1 MQHILQK
8 HQTTSSCRTPFLC
21 FTLAVTRDIA
31 HKQMQRDTF
40 YLILLVSSLLTATSA
55 LRSCESCGQ
64 VKNNLSSCGLSA
76 LCLALFSCTVSFSP
90 RSSTLPQMPV
100 SNWCYF
106 SRTIKG
112 SLAGGRRL
120 VHLGLCQAIRWS
132 VCLEGR
138 FQMKNVKGR
147 WRRKRFDE
155 FAHNAQPVLQRKRK
169 FESGSEMM
177 TGRRPLR

>member
-1 MQHILQK
+1 M
-8 HQTTSSCRTPFLC
+8 
-21 FTLAVTRDIA
+21 
-31 HKQMQRDTF
+31 
-40 YLILLVSSLLTATSA
+40 ILLVFRLLRATSA

-76 LCLALFSCTVSFSP
+76 LCSLFLLCLVLT
-90 RSSTLPQMPV
+90 RSILPQMPV

-120 VHLGLCQAIRWS
+120 AHLGLCQAIRWS

-147 WRRKRFDE
+147 WRRKRLDE

-177 TGRRPLR
+177 TGRETFEMTLGKTFCPAKTPFSKLG